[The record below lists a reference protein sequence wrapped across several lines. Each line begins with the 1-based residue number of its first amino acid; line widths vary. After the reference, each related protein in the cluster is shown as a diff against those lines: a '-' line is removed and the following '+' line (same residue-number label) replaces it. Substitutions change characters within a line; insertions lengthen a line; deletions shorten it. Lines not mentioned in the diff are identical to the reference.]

1 MGLLIGRGCEIS
13 HASSV
18 YASLVLPQASSGD
31 GTSRGCYMLI
41 VVEEEEQGSEMN
53 SVLLC
58 CRKYIAAR
66 PVRNT

>member
-41 VVEEEEQGSEMN
+41 ILLLVEEEVVKEAMKE
-53 SVLLC
+53 
-58 CRKYIAAR
+58 KKKEAR
-66 PVRNT
+66 